1 MKFNFSKFEIQFMF
15 KERNRDYQIFY
26 WFILKLLISQFIKN
40 SLWKGKLLIFKQFSS
55 FSSVLSVFF
64 SVFEKIFAQQKAEI
78 TAYFLVR
85 ISVFSMGKFK
95 KFLFSAFFSVT
106 ILNWI
111 FDFFT
116 TKVKFVQK
124 FNVNLTPVK
133 FWDEVYIQSSI

>member
-1 MKFNFSKFEIQFMF
+1 MKFNFSKFKIQFMF

-85 ISVFSMGKFK
+85 ISVFSMGKIK
-95 KFLFSAFFSVT
+95 KFLFSAFFPVT

-111 FDFFT
+111 FDFFYHQSQICP
-116 TKVKFVQK
+116 KIQRK
-124 FNVNLTPVK
+124 FNPCQILG
-133 FWDEVYIQSSI
+133 